1 MSTDLSQALFAPLS
15 QALFAP
21 RAVALIGASADPTK
35 NNSRAQRLL
44 QREGFAGRIVPVN
57 PGRSEVMG
65 VPAFADIRDVDGPV
79 DHAFIMVP
87 SSAVLAAIEGC
98 CQIGVKVATI
108 FSAGFAEAGEAG
120 LALQRQVVAT
130 ARAGGLRVIGP
141 NCLGLLSVPDRLP
154 LTLNAAI
161 EAEAL
166 TPGWLGL
173 VSQSGSMMGALFS
186 RAVARG
192 LGFSRMVSVG
202 NECDLGVGELTE
214 FMVEDPA
221 TRIVLLFLETFRDAD
236 RLAAAARRAH
246 ALGKII
252 IAYKLGRSE
261 LGRQLALSH
270 TGAMVG
276 GDELANAF
284 FRDHGIL
291 RVDTLEA
298 MVELPHLVLGHRPP
312 RRRVAAA
319 LTATGGGAAMVVDR
333 LGTLGD
339 TVLAPPDEVRTALAA
354 GGIEVPDAPLID
366 LPMGMSGPA
375 RFSTVLK
382 ALVAS
387 DHCEAVVAVLGSGA
401 RLSPETALAHITP
414 AVPASKPLA
423 VFAAPQADETLRLM
437 GERGIAAFRTPES
450 CADAVH
456 AYLNWRAP
464 RPQDGIVAPGET
476 DAAARLLAAV
486 DAKSLNETEAC
497 AVFATLGIEPPGSS
511 IVTTPE
517 QVGAIAGPVAI
528 KLLSPDILHKTDAG
542 MVRLDVEGQ
551 EAIRATVAELLAAAR
566 DRFPAARVDGVLVAP
581 MHRGLQEVILG
592 YREDPEVGPIIM
604 LGIGGVMAELKRSYS
619 VRLAPVDPD
628 EARAMIAELPELR
641 LIQGF
646 RGLPKGDVDALARAV
661 RALSLLATL
670 PGRPVQDA
678 EINPLIIR
686 AEGKGAVAV
695 DGLLTLR

>member
-1 MSTDLSQALFAPLS
+1 MTETDLSQALFAP
-15 QALFAP
+15 
-21 RAVALIGASADPTK
+21 RAIALIGASADPTK

-44 QREGFAGRIVPVN
+44 QREGFAGRIIPIN

-108 FSAGFAEAGEAG
+108 FSAGFAEIGEAG
-120 LALQRQVVAT
+120 LALQQKLVAA
-130 ARAGGLRVIGP
+130 ARAGGLRIVGP

-166 TPGWLGL
+166 KPGELGL
-173 VSQSGSMMGALFS
+173 ISQSGSMMGAIFS
-186 RAVARG
+186 RAAARG
-192 LGFSRMVSVG
+192 LGFSRMISVG
-202 NECDLGVGELTE
+202 NECDLGVGELAE

-221 TRIVLLFLETFRDAD
+221 TKALLLFLETFRDGD

-246 ALGKII
+246 DLGKPV

-261 LGRQLALSH
+261 LGRRLALSH

-276 GDELANAF
+276 GDELASAF

-298 MVELPHLVLGHRPP
+298 LVELPRLVLGHRPP

-319 LTATGGGAAMVVDR
+319 LTATGGGAGMVVDR
-333 LGTLGD
+333 LGGMGDEVLG
-339 TVLAPPDEVRTALAA
+339 PPDPVRAALAA
-354 GGIEVPDAPLID
+354 QGIEVQDAPLID
-366 LPMGMSGPA
+366 LPMGSSGPA

-382 ALVAS
+382 ALAAS
-387 DHCEAVVAVLGSGA
+387 DHCDAVIAVLGSTA
-401 RLSPETALAHITP
+401 RLTPDAALAHIAPVMP
-414 AVPASKPLA
+414 AKKPIA

-437 GERGIAAFRTPES
+437 GEHNIAAFRTPEA
-450 CADAVH
+450 CADSVH
-456 AYLNWRAP
+456 AFLNWRAP
-464 RPQDGIVAPGET
+464 RPHEGIAAPGEA
-476 DAAARLLAAV
+476 DAAARMLAEASGT
-486 DAKSLNETEAC
+486 SLNEVQAC
-497 AVFATLGIEPPGSS
+497 AVFAALGIEPPGSS
-511 IVTTPE
+511 IVTAPE
-517 QVGAIAGPVAI
+517 QVSGIAGPAAV

-542 MVRLDVEGQ
+542 MVRLNVAGEA
-551 EAIRATVAELLAAAR
+551 AIRTTVAELLTAAR
-566 DRFPAARVDGVLVAP
+566 DRFPTARVDGVLVAP

-592 YREDPEVGPIIM
+592 YREDPEVGPIVM

-619 VRLAPVDPD
+619 VRLAPVDLE
-628 EARAMIAELPELR
+628 EARSMIAELPELK

-661 RALSLLATL
+661 RAISLLATL
-670 PGRPVQDA
+670 EARPVQDA

>member
-1 MSTDLSQALFAPLS
+1 MTDTDLSQALFAP
-15 QALFAP
+15 
-21 RAVALIGASADPTK
+21 RAIALIGASADPTK

-44 QREGFAGRIVPVN
+44 QREGFAGRIIPVN
-57 PGRSEVMG
+57 PGRREVMG
-65 VPAFADIRDVDGPV
+65 VPAFADIREVDGPV

-87 SSAVLAAIEGC
+87 SAAVLAAIEGC
-98 CQIGVKVATI
+98 CEIGVKVATI
-108 FSAGFAEAGEAG
+108 FSAGFAEIGEEG
-120 LALQRQVVAT
+120 QALQQKLVAT
-130 ARAGGLRVIGP
+130 ARAGGLRLIGP

-166 TPGWLGL
+166 KPGELGL
-173 VSQSGSMMGALFS
+173 VSQSGSMMGAIFS
-186 RAVARG
+186 RAAARG

-202 NECDLGVGELTE
+202 NECDLGVGELAE

-221 TRIVLLFLETFRDAD
+221 TKALLLFLETFRDAD

-246 ALGKII
+246 DLGKPV

-298 MVELPHLVLGHRPP
+298 LVELPRLVLGHRPP

-319 LTATGGGAAMVVDR
+319 LTATGGGAGMVVDR

-339 TVLAPPDEVRTALAA
+339 EVAGPPEAVREALAA
-354 GGIEVPDAPLID
+354 QGIEVSDAPLID
-366 LPMGMSGPA
+366 LPMGASGPA

-382 ALVAS
+382 ALAAS
-387 DHCEAVVAVLGSGA
+387 GHCDAVIAVLGSTA
-401 RLSPETALAHITP
+401 RLASEAALAHITP
-414 AVPASKPLA
+414 AMPAPKPIA

-437 GERGIAAFRTPES
+437 GEHGIAAFRTPEA
-450 CADAVH
+450 CADSVH
-456 AYLNWRAP
+456 AFLNWRSP
-464 RPQDGIVAPGET
+464 RSHDGIAAPGEA
-476 DAAARLLAAV
+476 DAAASLLAEA
-486 DAKSLNETEAC
+486 DGKTLNEVQAC
-497 AVFATLGIEPPGSS
+497 AVFAALGIEPPGSA
-511 IVTTPE
+511 IVTAPE
-517 QVGAIAGPVAI
+517 QVGDIAGPVAI

-542 MVRLDVEGQ
+542 MVRLNVEG
-551 EAIRATVAELLAAAR
+551 EAAIRATVAELLTAAR
-566 DRFPAARVDGVLVAP
+566 DRFPQARVDGVLVAP

-592 YREDPEVGPIIM
+592 YRWDPEVGPIVM
-604 LGIGGVMAELKRSYS
+604 LGVGGVMAELKRSYC
-619 VRLAPVDPD
+619 VRLAPVDLE
-628 EARAMIAELPELR
+628 EARSMIAELPELK

-661 RALSLLATL
+661 RAISLLATL
-670 PGRPVQDA
+670 KSRPVQDA

>member
-1 MSTDLSQALFAPLS
+1 MTDTALS

-21 RAVALIGASADPTK
+21 RAVALIGASADPAK

-44 QREGFAGRIVPVN
+44 QREGFAGRIIPVN

-65 VPAFADIRDVDGPV
+65 VPAFADIREVDGPV

-87 SSAVLAAIEGC
+87 SAAVLPAIEGC

-108 FSAGFAEAGEAG
+108 FSAGFAEVGDEG
-120 LALQRQVVAT
+120 SALQQKLVAT
-130 ARAGGLRVIGP
+130 ARAGGLRIVGP

-166 TPGWLGL
+166 KPGELGL
-173 VSQSGSMMGALFS
+173 ISQSGSMMGAIFS
-186 RAVARG
+186 RAAARG

-202 NECDLGVGELTE
+202 NECDLGVGELAE

-221 TRIVLLFLETFRDAD
+221 TKALLLFLETFRDAD

-246 ALGKII
+246 DLGKPV

-298 MVELPHLVLGHRPP
+298 LVELPRLVLGHRPP

-319 LTATGGGAAMVVDR
+319 LTATGGGAGMVVDR

-339 TVLAPPDEVRTALAA
+339 AVAGPPAEVRTALA
-354 GGIEVPDAPLID
+354 GQGIEVSDAPLVD
-366 LPMGMSGPA
+366 LPMGMSGPV
-375 RFSTVLK
+375 RYSTVLK

-387 DHCEAVVAVLGSGA
+387 DHCDAVIAVLGSTA
-401 RLSPETALAHITP
+401 RLEPEAALAHITP
-414 AVPASKPLA
+414 AMPGPKPIA

-437 GERGIAAFRTPES
+437 GEHGIAAFRTPEA
-450 CADAVH
+450 CADSMH
-456 AYLNWRAP
+456 AYLNWRSP
-464 RPQDGIVAPGET
+464 RPHAGIAAPGET
-476 DAAARLLAAV
+476 DAAAQMLAEA
-486 DAKSLNETEAC
+486 DGKSLNEVQAC
-497 AVFATLGIEPPGSS
+497 AVFAALGIEPPDSA
-511 IVTTPE
+511 IVTAPE
-517 QVGAIAGPVAI
+517 QVGDIAGPVAI

-542 MVRLDVEGQ
+542 MVRLNVEG
-551 EAIRATVAELLAAAR
+551 EAAIRATVAELLTAAR

-592 YREDPEVGPIIM
+592 YRWDPEVGPIVM

-619 VRLAPVDPD
+619 VRLAPVDLE
-628 EARAMIAELPELR
+628 EARSMIAELPELK

-646 RGLPKGDVDALARAV
+646 RGLPKGDVDALASAV
-661 RALSLLATL
+661 RAISLLATL
-670 PGRPVQDA
+670 KGRPVQDA

>member
-1 MSTDLSQALFAPLS
+1 MTDMALS

-21 RAVALIGASADPTK
+21 RAVALIGASADPAK

-87 SSAVLAAIEGC
+87 SAAVLPAIEGC

-108 FSAGFAEAGEAG
+108 FSAGFAEVGEAG
-120 LALQRQVVAT
+120 SALQQKLVAT
-130 ARAGGLRVIGP
+130 ARAGGLRIVGP

-166 TPGWLGL
+166 KPGELGL
-173 VSQSGSMMGALFS
+173 ISQSGSMMGAIFS
-186 RAVARG
+186 RAAARG

-202 NECDLGVGELTE
+202 NECDLGVGELAE

-221 TRIVLLFLETFRDAD
+221 TKALLLFLETFRDGD
-236 RLAAAARRAH
+236 RLATAARRAH
-246 ALGKII
+246 DLGKPV

-298 MVELPHLVLGHRPP
+298 LVELPRLVLGHRPP
-312 RRRVAAA
+312 RQRVAAA
-319 LTATGGGAAMVVDR
+319 LTATGGGAGMVVDR

-339 TVLAPPDEVRTALAA
+339 AVAGPPAEVRAALV
-354 GGIEVPDAPLID
+354 GQGIEVPDAPLVD
-366 LPMGMSGPA
+366 LPMGMSGPV
-375 RFSTVLK
+375 RYSTVLK

-387 DHCEAVVAVLGSGA
+387 DHCDAVVAVLGSTA
-401 RLSPETALAHITP
+401 RLEPEAALAHIAPVLP
-414 AVPASKPLA
+414 APKPIA

-437 GERGIAAFRTPES
+437 GEHGIAAFRTPEA
-450 CADAVH
+450 CADSMH
-456 AYLNWRAP
+456 TYLNWRPP
-464 RPQDGIVAPGET
+464 RSHDGIAAPGET
-476 DAAARLLAAV
+476 DAAAQMLAEA
-486 DAKSLNETEAC
+486 DGKSLNEVQAC
-497 AVFATLGIEPPGSS
+497 AVFAALGIEPPGSA
-511 IVTTPE
+511 IVTAPE
-517 QVGAIAGPVAI
+517 QVGDIPGPVAI

-542 MVRLDVEGQ
+542 MVRLNVEG
-551 EAIRATVAELLAAAR
+551 EAAIRAMVAELLTAAR

-592 YREDPEVGPIIM
+592 YRWDPEVGPIVM

-619 VRLAPVDPD
+619 VRLAPVDLE
-628 EARAMIAELPELR
+628 EARSMIAELPELK

-646 RGLPKGDVDALARAV
+646 RGLPKGDVDALASAV
-661 RALSLLATL
+661 RAISLLATL
-670 PGRPVQDA
+670 KDRPVQDA